1 MALFFGVLGFFAI
14 AANAV
19 EPGASETPRSDVM
32 QVVDGEVL
40 DSVVVGN
47 RVIVVGNFTRVRNAG
62 GSSITQPYI
71 AAYDANTGR
80 FDSGFRP
87 AVDNFINAIDTDG
100 SSLYIIGQFG
110 QVDGE
115 AHRRIAKINSNGS
128 VNSQFTA
135 ALGTTP
141 STVAVANGK
150 VYIGGGFTTVN
161 NVSRQAFAAVD
172 TTRGRLDSVTDFD
185 FSESTQ
191 NFGGLTVRWIDVSPD
206 GNFLFMA
213 HSARRIDGQ
222 IRSGIARFDISATS
236 TTLSN
241 WQTLLYDNELDSF
254 TLRMRRLAISPD
266 GSYVVQV
273 TSGGD
278 RPPTG
283 DTAIRFPTSGGA
295 NVQADWVSRHFDTV
309 LGVAISDD
317 AVYVGGHFFF
327 QEAPGSSNPFPGDP
341 DTVFDNGVGQGPQVL
356 GDEVVQR
363 EQLGALSPTT
373 GKSLDWNPGS
383 DSFIGVQSLT
393 WDDELGLLVGH
404 DGNRLGG
411 RNGIGRHAIFPIA
424 SNPGGGGNGGGG
436 TGGST
441 FACSAAFSGNTATVT
456 FTGDQ
461 GTSLQLRRNG
471 SWAATATQNP
481 TTITANPGDTITA
494 RLRGPNFNGPTDFTC
509 TTGGGTDGGGNGGG
523 GTGGGNF
530 ACSAAFSGN
539 TATVTFTGDQGTS
552 LQLRRN
558 GSWAATATQNPT
570 TITANPG
577 DTIVSRVRGPNFN
590 GPTDFTCTT
599 GGGNGGGGNGGG
611 TGGAITTSITSPRN
625 DGVTNSE
632 NVTITGQASAPNG
645 LDRVRVT
652 VQRRDTGQYVSASG
666 SLVDGFAAL
675 DVDVDGTSDTWS
687 VNVTLPFAG
696 QYDVT
701 ARTFDDDGARND
713 RVRSSF
719 LVGALSNN
727 PPTLFVNDAFIDLP
741 FVNFSGSVADDL
753 GVDRVAILIQ
763 NRNTR
768 EYFRPDGTMGA
779 AQRHIARLSNPGGT
793 STNWSLTVR
802 DLDVAEW
809 EVAIDAFDNTGQR
822 DRSRI
827 FFRIDG

>member
-141 STVAVANGK
+141 NTVAVANGK

-424 SNPGGGGNGGGG
+424 SNPGGGGGGGG
-436 TGGST
+436 
-441 FACSAAFSGNTATVT
+441 
-456 FTGDQ
+456 
-461 GTSLQLRRNG
+461 NG
-471 SWAATATQNP
+471 
-481 TTITANPGDTITA
+481 
-494 RLRGPNFNGPTDFTC
+494 
-509 TTGGGTDGGGNGGG
+509 GGGNGGG
-523 GTGGGNF
+523 GTGGSTF